1 MTNKGEQVKPVP
13 VHSAQPSGF
22 GQAAGEIEN
31 PVRDFT
37 LRARGQL
44 NAPHQQAGYKGA
56 NQSRALYVN
65 ACKAGGVHIRAR
77 VRTIRKGPHFLY
89 KR

>member
-65 ACKAGGVHIRAR
+65 ACKAGGVHIRVR
-77 VRTIRKGPHFLY
+77 VVKIRL
-89 KR
+89 RSV